1 MSFRDGV
8 FPEKLKCG
16 VVCAIHKGESK
27 ISCSNYWPISTLPI
41 LSKILEKLTHK
52 RLFQYLN
59 KFDILYKH
67 QFGFQKGKSTEHAIL
82 DLHTKIIKSI
92 EKHEKACSIFLDF
105 AKAFDTVNHDILL
118 SKLEYY
124 GGKDIPLKSYL
135 QNRQQCIKI
144 NSDISDFQTL
154 LCGVPQGSVLGPSL
168 FHIYINDIFLS
179 APKVSFHLF
188 VDDTCVSL
196 KQKSKT
202 T

>member
-1 MSFRDGV
+1 MNMSFRDAV

-16 VVCAIHKGESK
+16 VVSAIHKGKSK
-27 ISCSNYWPISTLPI
+27 TSSCNYWPISTLPI
-41 LSKILEKLTHK
+41 LSKILEKLT
-52 RLFQYLN
+52 QSSIPY
-59 KFDILYKH
+59 KFDKLYKH

-82 DLHTKIIKSI
+82 DLQTKIIKSL

-105 AKAFDTVNHDILL
+105 AKAFDIVNDDILL

-124 GGKDIPLKSYL
+124 GVKDIPLKSYL

-144 NSDISDFQTL
+144 NSNISDFQTL
-154 LCGVPQGSVLGPSL
+154 LRGVPQGSVLGPSL

-188 VDDTCVSL
+188 VDDTCILL

>member
-1 MSFRDGV
+1 M
-8 FPEKLKCG
+8 
-16 VVCAIHKGESK
+16 
-27 ISCSNYWPISTLPI
+27 
-41 LSKILEKLTHK
+41 EKLTHK

-59 KFDILYKH
+59 KSDILYKH
-67 QFGFQKGKSTEHAIL
+67 QFGFQKGKPTEHAIL
-82 DLHTKIIKSI
+82 DLHTKIIKSV

-105 AKAFDTVNHDILL
+105 AKAFDTINHDILL

-124 GGKDIPLKSYL
+124 GVQDIPLKWFKSYL
-135 QNRQQCIKI
+135 QNRQQCVKI
-144 NSDISDFQTL
+144 NSNISDFQTL

-179 APKVSFHLF
+179 ALKVSFHLF
-188 VDDTCVSL
+188 VDDTCILL